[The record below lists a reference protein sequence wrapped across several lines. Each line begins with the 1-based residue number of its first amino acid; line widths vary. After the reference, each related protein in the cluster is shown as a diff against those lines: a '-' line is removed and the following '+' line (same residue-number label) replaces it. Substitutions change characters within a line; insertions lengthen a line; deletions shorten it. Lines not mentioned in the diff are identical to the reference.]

1 MQLYRHI
8 DLIAQKAG
16 RACDW
21 RDRPRP
27 QMKTYSSCVLVPFPK
42 FRYFFLALHGFVA
55 QRDATLFNWLDC
67 SIQFFGW

>member
-1 MQLYRHI
+1 
-8 DLIAQKAG
+8 
-16 RACDW
+16 
-21 RDRPRP
+21 
-27 QMKTYSSCVLVPFPK
+27 MKTYSSCVIVPFPK